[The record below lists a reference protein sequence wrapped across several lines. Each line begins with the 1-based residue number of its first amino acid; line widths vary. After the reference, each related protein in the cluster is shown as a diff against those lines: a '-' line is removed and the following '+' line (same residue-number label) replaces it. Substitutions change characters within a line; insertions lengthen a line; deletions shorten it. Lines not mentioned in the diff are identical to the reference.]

1 MKIEKTAASLLAALM
16 LASSLAAC
24 GETAETQSSAHGT
37 TPEDSTA
44 AGEAADTTTEDPG
57 PALELPEAD
66 YEGYT
71 VKILTLPMYNE
82 HFKLNTEQ
90 NGDSL
95 DDAGYLRNL
104 ALGELLNVSV
114 EIIEA
119 DQPANILKKSVM
131 AGDHAYDYVFPH
143 ASDGVAPMVINKLL
157 YDWNTMNHVDFTKPW
172 WNQMMTTSL
181 GIGGHLF
188 YASGDIVMAWQ
199 GMQATLFN
207 KTKSET
213 YLPGTDLYQVTF
225 DGKWTV
231 DYLASAIKGVSYDL
245 DGDGAMKGGDFY
257 GLQDNGGMSFQYGAD
272 IRVTNPDENG
282 WPVLALNTER
292 MAQMVTKY
300 SNLMWSGEVWL
311 DTYSNASYPTSTYR
325 DMIVEE
331 RCFMSTLD
339 IGGLYSNLREI
350 EYEFGVLP
358 VPKFDEIQEN
368 YRVFCGAGLI
378 GVPID
383 SPDIDRSAVIMEAM
397 AYYSYQYIRPAFFD
411 IVLENKAVRDE
422 NSYKVIR
429 MMHENKVFDFGFNF
443 DTTGLGYN
451 MLKNVVVDK
460 KSTDFASYYAKNESK
475 IQKAFDKV
483 INAVQEYENG

>member
-1 MKIEKTAASLLAALM
+1 MIIRKTAAVVLAALLSATM
-16 LASSLAAC
+16 LIAC
-24 GETAETQSSAHGT
+24 GETAQTSSPGNGT
-37 TPEDSTA
+37 PSGENESA
-44 AGEAADTTTEDPG
+44 AEQAETTTEDPG
-57 PALELPEAD
+57 PSLDLPEANYD
-66 YEGYT
+66 GYT

-104 ALGELLNVSV
+104 ALSELINVSV
-114 EIIEA
+114 EIVEA
-119 DQPANILKKSVM
+119 DQPANVLKKSVM
-131 AGDHAYDYVFPH
+131 AGDNAYDYVFPH
-143 ASDGVAPMVINKLL
+143 ASDGVAAMVINKLL
-157 YDWNTMNHVDFTKPW
+157 LDWNTLKNVDFSKPW

-207 KTKSET
+207 KEMVET
-213 YLPGTDLYQVTF
+213 YIPGTDLYGVTF
-225 DGKWTV
+225 DGKWTI
-231 DYLASAIKGVSYDL
+231 DYLTSAVKGVAYDL

-272 IRVTNPDENG
+272 IRVTNPDEDG

-292 MAQMVTKY
+292 MAEMVEKY
-300 SNLMWSGEVWL
+300 SRLMWSGDVWL

-325 DMIVEE
+325 DMIVEA

-358 VPKFDEIQEN
+358 VPKFDEIQDN

-378 GVPID
+378 GIPID
-383 SPDIDRSAVIMEAM
+383 TPDPDRSSVIMEAM

-429 MMHENKVFDFGFNF
+429 LMHENKVFDFGFNF

-460 KSTDFASYYAKNESK
+460 NSTDFASYYAKNESK

-483 INAVQEYENG
+483 INAVKEYENG

>member
-1 MKIEKTAASLLAALM
+1 MKKKRLAAIVLSLLIACPLI
-16 LASSLAAC
+16 ASC
-24 GETAETQSSAHGT
+24 GETAQAAPTDGAAPQDG
-37 TPEDSTA
+37 TA
-44 AGEAADTTTEDPG
+44 ASADEPETTTEDPG
-57 PALELPEAD
+57 PALEIPEANYD
-66 YEGYT
+66 GYT

-95 DDAGYLRNL
+95 DDAGYMRNL
-104 ALGELLNVSV
+104 ALSELINVSV
-114 EIIEA
+114 EVIEA
-119 DQPANILKKSVM
+119 DQPANVLKKSVM
-131 AGDHAYDYVFPH
+131 AGDNAYDYVFPH
-143 ASDGVAPMVINKLL
+143 ASDGVAAMVINKLL
-157 YDWNTMNHVDFTKPW
+157 LDWNTLDQVDFSKPW
-172 WNQMMTTSL
+172 WNQMMTESL
-181 GIGGHLF
+181 GIGKHLF

-207 KTKSET
+207 KEMVND
-213 YLPGTDLYQVTF
+213 YIPGTDLYQVTF

-231 DYLASAIKGVSYDL
+231 DYLTAAVKGVSYDF

-282 WPVLALNTER
+282 WPVLSLNTER
-292 MAQMVTKY
+292 MAEMVEKY
-300 SNLMWSGEVWL
+300 SKLMWSGEVWL
-311 DTYSNASYPTSTYR
+311 DSYSNASYPTSTYR
-325 DMIVEE
+325 DMIVEA

-358 VPKFDEIQEN
+358 VPKFDEIQDN

-378 GVPID
+378 GIPID
-383 SPDIDRSAVIMEAM
+383 IADPVRAAVIMEAM

-429 MMHENKVFDFGFNF
+429 LMHENKVFDFGFNF

-460 KSTDFASYYAKNESK
+460 NSTDFASYYAKNESK

-483 INAVQEYENG
+483 INAVKEYENG